1 MYFATLTEVPILQ
14 GLIGAGMGKGPALAL
29 LLAVTLFVSR
39 AITRPLRRLAR
50 AARAIGAGD
59 LQTAVPV
66 ETRDEIGLLATT
78 LEGMRRS
85 LQDRDRQLQMMLSGI
100 AHEVRNP
107 LGGMTL
113 FIGLLREDLAGD
125 AEAVKKIDRIRSEL
139 DDLARVVNDF
149 LAFAR
154 RQPLQRESFDPRQL
168 LEQLPP
174 LLADLLAERGVE
186 LQLPE
191 PGPALSLQAD
201 PKRLRQVLLNLLRNA
216 IQASPPGGTVA
227 VRLQQDRT
235 GWLRLDVS
243 DPGPGIA
250 EEMRQRIFEPFFTSR
265 QQGTGLGL
273 ALARKIVEEHG
284 GSIEFTCPPG
294 GGTTFTVRLPQAG
307 GGAAA

>member
-1 MYFATLTEVPILQ
+1 
-14 GLIGAGMGKGPALAL
+14 
-29 LLAVTLFVSR
+29 
-39 AITRPLRRLAR
+39 
-50 AARAIGAGD
+50 
-59 LQTAVPV
+59 
-66 ETRDEIGLLATT
+66 
-78 LEGMRRS
+78 
-85 LQDRDRQLQMMLSGI
+85 
-100 AHEVRNP
+100 
-107 LGGMTL
+107 
-113 FIGLLREDLAGD
+113 
-125 AEAVKKIDRIRSEL
+125 
-139 DDLARVVNDF
+139 
-149 LAFAR
+149 
-154 RQPLQRESFDPRQL
+154 
-168 LEQLPP
+168 
-174 LLADLLAERGVE
+174 VE

-284 GSIEFTCPPG
+284 GSI
-294 GGTTFTVRLPQAG
+294 
-307 GGAAA
+307 